1 MALRDQLYD
10 DGLRTRTGSRLAK
23 GRLHEILSDPFY
35 YGAMRWN
42 GETYEAKHE
51 PLVSKGIFD
60 RIQEI
65 MHGKTTPHYKRHLFK
80 FTKMMKC
87 GECGYTIS
95 GEIQK
100 GHIYYACKHSK
111 ECSQRANTREEKIE
125 NSLMGVFTF
134 FEAITPEEAEQ
145 LRQSLLAD
153 HQVEATYKQE
163 SIERL
168 TARYK
173 ALQRQLDVLYEDRLA
188 ERITME
194 KWQDKQVTINEEQK
208 ILNEQL
214 ARLKS
219 EESKYF
225 QIYSNIL
232 ELALR
237 AREIYINR
245 SPEQRRQLLG
255 YLFSNL
261 TLKDQTVAPL
271 YTQPVTALSKRVQQK
286 IDAQNKFELL
296 QTPKPK
302 PFDGLVLPPLS
313 PLLRG

>member
-1 MALRDQLYD
+1 MTLLCSKLRISRQ
-10 DGLRTRTGSRLAK
+10 GSTMNFPNL
-23 GRLHEILSDPFY
+23 
-35 YGAMRWN
+35 
-42 GETYEAKHE
+42 
-51 PLVSKGIFD
+51 PL
-60 RIQEI
+60 
-65 MHGKTTPHYKRHLFK
+65 P
-80 FTKMMKC
+80 
-87 GECGYTIS
+87 
-95 GEIQK
+95 
-100 GHIYYACKHSK
+100 
-111 ECSQRANTREEKIE
+111 
-125 NSLMGVFTF
+125 
-134 FEAITPEEAEQ
+134 IT
-145 LRQSLLAD
+145 
-153 HQVEATYKQE
+153 ATYKQE

-188 ERITME
+188 EPITVE
-194 KWQDKQVTINEEQK
+194 KWQDKQATINEEQK

-261 TLKDQTVAPL
+261 TLKDQKVAHS
-271 YTQPVTALSKRVQQK
+271 YTQPVTALSKRYRR
-286 IDAQNKFELL
+286 ELTL
-296 QTPKPK
+296 KTNSNYYKHQ
-302 PFDGLVLPPLS
+302 DLS
-313 PLLRG
+313 HLMGF